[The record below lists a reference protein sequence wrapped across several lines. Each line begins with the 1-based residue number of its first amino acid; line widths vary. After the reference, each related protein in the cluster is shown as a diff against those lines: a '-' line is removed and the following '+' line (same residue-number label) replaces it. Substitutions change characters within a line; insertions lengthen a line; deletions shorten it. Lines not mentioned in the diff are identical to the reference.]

1 MARVLKTW
9 ISIYLSPAEFPL
21 APIDFTVC
29 TEVKNE
35 GLLGEIK
42 RTCTNVR
49 FELGAHPC
57 ELKSHLTKDW
67 MTFEISLS
75 QNLIMDLPHLFFFFK
90 FFFLFLMSVSVER
103 SKLISR
109 LLTYSQIKKHWDHA
123 VGWDGTAL
131 ANNHNLELKEAW
143 WMFFLLN
150 FHSIFLNSQI
160 FKPKDIS
167 THSFKQCN
175 MPLINFLPFFSF

>member
-49 FELGAHPC
+49 FELSAHPC

-75 QNLIMDLPHLFFFFK
+75 QNLVMNLPHLFFI
-90 FFFLFLMSVSVER
+90 FFFIFNVCVSR
-103 SKLISR
+103 K
-109 LLTYSQIKKHWDHA
+109 IK
-123 VGWDGTAL
+123 T
-131 ANNHNLELKEAW
+131 N
-143 WMFFLLN
+143 
-150 FHSIFLNSQI
+150 
-160 FKPKDIS
+160 
-167 THSFKQCN
+167 
-175 MPLINFLPFFSF
+175 